1 MTTAKSYPPSWLAPA
16 ARASKVSVGIAVV
29 AVLVLMPS
37 LTGEYVLGLVT
48 LMAMYAIVL
57 MAWNLVFGY
66 AGVITFGQMAFFAI
80 GAYAAALSN
89 IHWGLS
95 PWVDIWFGAGVAGL
109 AGLLLGAPS
118 LRLYGPYMVIF
129 TLAFQLALA
138 ALLPAVWVGTTGG
151 SAGLTGIDDFSI
163 NAWNYLDVTWYL
175 AAGLAVFTFVVIT
188 FVLRSPIG
196 AALDALREG
205 RTLAEAR
212 GISLFQHRVILFSLS
227 AFLTGLAGGIYA
239 HSFQLITPSVLDIG
253 LLINLFAWLILGGL
267 GTRLGPVIG
276 AIIGVYLDD
285 RLAST
290 AQYSSLIWG
299 VIILVVVMVAPGGIV
314 TTVSRAAIWVYTKV
328 VAALRPPA
336 GELDGLGE
344 VDAADL

>member
-1 MTTAKSYPPSWLAPA
+1 MTRTDPRPPLWFTPA
-16 ARASKVSVGIAVV
+16 ARLSKIICAIAVL
-29 AVLVLMPS
+29 AILVLMPS

-66 AGVITFGQMAFFAI
+66 AGVITFGQMAFFAV

-89 IHWGLS
+89 IHLGFS
-95 PWVDIWFGAGVAGL
+95 PFVDIWFGATIAGL
-109 AGLLLGAPS
+109 AGLLIGAPS

-138 ALLPAVWVGTTGG
+138 ALLPAVWVETTGG
-151 SAGLTGIDDFSI
+151 SAGLTGIDDFSVH
-163 NAWNYLDVTWYL
+163 AWNYLNVTWYV
-175 AAGLAVFTFVVIT
+175 AASLAVFTFVVIAL
-188 FVLRSPIG
+188 VLRSPVG
-196 AALDALREG
+196 FALDALREG

-212 GISLFQHRVILFSLS
+212 GISLFQHRVILFALS
-227 AFLTGLAGGIYA
+227 AFLTGLAGGIYV

-290 AQYSSLIWG
+290 AQYSALIWG
-299 VIILVVVMVAPGGIV
+299 CIILVVVMVAPGGIV
-314 TTVSRAAIWVYTKV
+314 TIVGRIFRWVRDRIF
-328 VAALRPPA
+328 APPGA
-336 GELDGLGE
+336 
-344 VDAADL
+344 AADVDEAVRANATAG

>member
-1 MTTAKSYPPSWLAPA
+1 MRKRQPPAWLSPA
-16 ARASKVSVGIAVV
+16 GKLIKAFAAV
-29 AVLVLMPS
+29 ATIGVLLVMPK
-37 LTGEYVLGLVT
+37 LTGDYVLGLVT

-95 PWVDIWFGAGVAGL
+95 PWVDIWFGAIVAGL
-109 AGLLLGAPS
+109 AGLLIGAPS
-118 LRLYGPYMVIF
+118 LRLFGPYMVIF

-138 ALLPAVWVGTTGG
+138 ALLPALWVGTTGG
-151 SAGLTGIDDFSI
+151 TAGLFGIDALGFGSWD
-163 NAWNYLDVTWYL
+163 YLNVTWYL
-175 AAGLAVFTFVVIT
+175 AAALAVIT
-188 FVLRSPIG
+188 FIVIALVLRSPMG

-205 RTLAEAR
+205 RVLAEAR
-212 GISLFQHRVILFSLS
+212 GIGLFQHRVILFTLS

-239 HSFQLITPSVLDIG
+239 HSFQLITPSVLDIS
-253 LLINLFAWLILGGL
+253 LLINLFAMLILGGL

-276 AIIGVYLDD
+276 AVVGVYLDD

-290 AQYSSLIWG
+290 EQYSQLIWG
-299 VIILVVVMVAPGGIV
+299 AIILVVVMLAPGGIV
-314 TTVSRAAIWVYTKV
+314 TSLSRIARWLRDRVFSSAEV
-328 VAALRPPA
+328 VTDVEEPVLTNGAP
-336 GELDGLGE
+336 G
-344 VDAADL
+344 